1 MKGVLNVN
9 VGRCDIY
16 YGKMYRMENFF
27 SLFSNLF
34 PQKRKRISAN
44 TCVHFG
50 KYAHV
55 FPQIFLRISANK
67 FDAGLKKRCFV
78 PSGDSLRL
86 VPAWDM
92 YTSQAG
98 TKVRA
103 RRGRSYAP
111 GGGHGHV
118 TAADAEGFM
127 RIHKKR
133 RVYDS
138 QSLPVFLLFAI
149 ARIIGSKTIMRIIP
163 KPT

>member
-1 MKGVLNVN
+1 MYNMLEDVTNLWKNVPH
-9 VGRCDIY
+9 G
-16 YGKMYRMENFF
+16 E
-27 SLFSNLF
+27 LFSNLF

-44 TCVHFG
+44 TCVYFE

-67 FDAGLKKRCFV
+67 FGAGLKKRCFV
-78 PSGDSLRL
+78 PDG
-86 VPAWDM
+86 DM

-127 RIHKKR
+127 RVHKKR
-133 RVYDS
+133 AGSCRAFYFFS
-138 QSLPVFLLFAI
+138 YFFFFAI
-149 ARIIGSKTIMRIIP
+149 TRIIGSKTIMRIIP